1 MQRHWRLTKQR
12 TREQQ
17 DAVDDHRDGSRMRC
31 VHGPSPRTRFWKSLV
46 DLGDVTIAP
55 QPHIR
60 MPPRI
65 HIRPRALRLRSTTP
79 ISRVA
84 TASYAS
90 LAPVKPTPASA
101 FERGD
106 RPAAP
111 IVLYPPTQPPSH
123 KRPEERKTQLHRSY
137 QSLLKS
143 SPLMLIFQHNN
154 IKAVEWTGIRREL
167 AVALRKIDAERVA
180 AGQEPIADQVK
191 LQVIQT
197 NIFASALKVVEFFN
211 PSELRSDPRTPT
223 TARVPVTGN
232 KVDDE
237 HFTHGLSRH
246 AYEVANSKKLRHDLE
261 PLLSGPLAV
270 VTFPTVSPQHLKTV
284 LSILSPMAPDFPA
297 PRRKVSPDYYEPAVQ
312 TGLQKLMLLGARV
325 EGKVFDIEGTKW
337 VGSIPG
343 GIDGLRA
350 SLVQMLQ
357 GIGGSLTS
365 ALEGASR
372 SLYFTMESR
381 RLDMDEK
388 ENPKKEEEEKKE

>member
-1 MQRHWRLTKQR
+1 
-12 TREQQ
+12 
-17 DAVDDHRDGSRMRC
+17 MRRNYT
-31 VHGPSPRTRFWKSLV
+31 SSS
-46 DLGDVTIAP
+46 
-55 QPHIR
+55 

-65 HIRPRALRLRSTTP
+65 YIRPRALRLRTSAP
-79 ISRVA
+79 ASRVA

-90 LAPVKPTPASA
+90 VAHVKPTPAPA

-111 IVLYPPTQPPSH
+111 IVLYPATQPPSH
-123 KRPEERKTQLHRSY
+123 KRPEERKTQLHRQY

-154 IKAVEWTGIRREL
+154 VKAVEWMSIRREL
-167 AVALRKIDAERVA
+167 AIALKKIDAERVA
-180 AGQEPIADQVK
+180 AGQEPIADQIRI
-191 LQVIQT
+191 QVIQT
-197 NIFASALKVVEFFN
+197 NIFASALKVVEFFT
-211 PSELRSDPRTPT
+211 PSELPTDYSTDPRTPT
-223 TARVPVTGN
+223 SARVPLTGN

-246 AYEVANSKKLRHDLE
+246 AYEVANNRKLKHDLE

-270 VTFPTVSPQHLKTV
+270 VAFPQVSPQHLKSV
-284 LSILSPMAPDFPA
+284 LQILAPSAPNFPA
-297 PRRKVSPDYYEPAVQ
+297 PKRKANPDYYEPAVQ
-312 TGLQKLMLLGARV
+312 SGLQKLMLLGARV
-325 EGKVFDIEGTKW
+325 EGKVFDLEGTKW

-372 SLYFTMESR
+372 SLYFTVESR
-381 RLDMDEK
+381 RMDMEEK
-388 ENPKKEEEEKKE
+388 ENPKKEVEEEKKE

>member
-1 MQRHWRLTKQR
+1 
-12 TREQQ
+12 
-17 DAVDDHRDGSRMRC
+17 
-31 VHGPSPRTRFWKSLV
+31 
-46 DLGDVTIAP
+46 
-55 QPHIR
+55 

-65 HIRPRALRLRSTTP
+65 YIRPRALRLRTSCSTTP

-90 LAPVKPTPASA
+90 VAQVKPTPASA
-101 FERGD
+101 LDKGTRS
-106 RPAAP
+106 AAP

-123 KRPEERKTQLHRSY
+123 KRPEERKTQLHRQY

-154 IKAVEWTGIRREL
+154 VKAVEWMSIRREL
-167 AVALRKIDAERVA
+167 AIALRKIDAERVA
-180 AGQEPIADQVK
+180 AGQEPIADQIK

-197 NIFASALKVVEFFN
+197 NIFASALKVVEFFK
-211 PSELRSDPRTPT
+211 PSDLLIDHPTDPRTPT
-223 TARVPVTGN
+223 SARVPLTGN

-237 HFTHGLSRH
+237 RFTHGLSRH
-246 AYEVANSKKLRHDLE
+246 AYEVANNRKLKHDLE
-261 PLLSGPLAV
+261 PLLSGPLAL

-297 PRRKVSPDYYEPAVQ
+297 PKRKTNPDYYEPAVQ

-343 GIDGLRA
+343 GLDGLRA

-372 SLYFTMESR
+372 SLYFTVESR
-381 RLDMDEK
+381 RMDMDEK
-388 ENPKKEEEEKKE
+388 ENPKKKEEEKKE